1 MDKSQAIDA
10 ITSVFRRYR
19 RLTPTDQWLLS
30 ALDQGKLYEL
40 YVLSELLIDLRRRGF
55 LLRFCGQTLK
65 FKQAPGKIKVAD
77 PHFLLTAPDRTRLW
91 LFVDIEFL
99 TLGTIMSNT
108 TDLSDRHELDI
119 VLVDETPDYPSPCNI
134 LLAVECK
141 SAANFRKSIVKEALG
156 IRRELSLLEPKVQSK
171 LTRLGGRRPVSV
183 PADPA
188 SEFWLAYV
196 DGVGT
201 CYSRSPGFFGIE
213 FKHLPAPSTILGNC

>member
-1 MDKSQAIDA
+1 MTMDKSQAINA
-10 ITSVFRRYR
+10 ITSVFQRYR
-19 RLTPTDQWLLS
+19 RLTPTDQALLS

-40 YVLSELLIDLRRRGF
+40 YVLSELLIDLRCRRF

-65 FKQAPGKIKVAD
+65 FKQAAGKIKVAD
-77 PHFLLTAPDRTRLW
+77 PHFRMTAPDGTHLW
-91 LFVDIEFL
+91 LFVDIEFH
-99 TLGTIMSNT
+99 TLGKFISNT

-119 VLVDETPDYPSPCNI
+119 VLVDETPNYPNPHNI

-141 SAANFRKSIVKEALG
+141 SAANFRKSLVKEALG
-156 IRRELSLLEPKVQSK
+156 IRRELSLLKRNVNSR

-196 DGVGT
+196 DAVGKS
-201 CYSRSPGFFGIE
+201 YSQSPGVFGID
-213 FKHLPAPSTILGNC
+213 FKHLQP